1 MFVLCVGERVPV
13 LCGIIVEQVFLTR
26 GERLAHHP
34 SPQVILAGHVGA
46 AVLVRRRVDVACV
59 RYLHIFPEF
68 VFTDKYWPEYSNTDL
83 LESIQIY
90 QKRTIFPL

>member
-1 MFVLCVGERVPV
+1 MVFVLCVGERVPV

-59 RYLHIFPEF
+59 RYLHIFP
-68 VFTDKYWPEYSNTDL
+68 
-83 LESIQIY
+83 
-90 QKRTIFPL
+90 